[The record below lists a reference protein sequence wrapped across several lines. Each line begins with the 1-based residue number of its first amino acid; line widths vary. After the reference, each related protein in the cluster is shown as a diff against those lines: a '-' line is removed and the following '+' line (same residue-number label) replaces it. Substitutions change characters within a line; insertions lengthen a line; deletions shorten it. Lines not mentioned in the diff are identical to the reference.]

1 MRWMGL
7 MKASP
12 ARRCVWH
19 PINSLLLPVFW
30 QRYKRDEDKGMK
42 ARELREFSSEELQH
56 KQQELI
62 EELFNLRF
70 QLATGQIENVG
81 RIAAVRRDI
90 ARAKTVQRERQR
102 QSTP

>member
-1 MRWMGL
+1 M
-7 MKASP
+7 
-12 ARRCVWH
+12 
-19 PINSLLLPVFW
+19 
-30 QRYKRDEDKGMK
+30 KRDEDKGMK
-42 ARELREFSSEELQH
+42 ARELRELSSEELQH

-70 QLATGQIENVG
+70 QLATSQIENVG

-90 ARAKTVQRERQR
+90 ARVKTVQRERQL

>member
-1 MRWMGL
+1 MRAL
-7 MKASP
+7 P
-12 ARRCVWH
+12 AKRCVWR

-30 QRYKRDEDKGMK
+30 QRYKRDEGMK

-90 ARAKTVQRERQR
+90 ARVKTVQRERQL

>member
-1 MRWMGL
+1 
-7 MKASP
+7 
-12 ARRCVWH
+12 
-19 PINSLLLPVFW
+19 
-30 QRYKRDEDKGMK
+30 MK
-42 ARELREFSSEELQH
+42 ARELREFSAEELQH

-90 ARAKTVQRERQR
+90 ARVKTVQRERQL
-102 QSTP
+102 QSVS

>member
-1 MRWMGL
+1 
-7 MKASP
+7 
-12 ARRCVWH
+12 
-19 PINSLLLPVFW
+19 
-30 QRYKRDEDKGMK
+30 MK

-90 ARAKTVQRERQR
+90 ARAKTIQRERQL
-102 QSTP
+102 QSTPVGRIR

>member
-1 MRWMGL
+1 
-7 MKASP
+7 
-12 ARRCVWH
+12 
-19 PINSLLLPVFW
+19 
-30 QRYKRDEDKGMK
+30 MK

-62 EELFNLRF
+62 EELFNLSF

-90 ARAKTVQRERQR
+90 ARAKTIQRERQL
-102 QSTP
+102 QSTPVGRIR